1 MIWGKDFI
9 KKKLYRAKS
18 PPSGLKAEIVFIF
31 SRFVV
36 VEQWLGLELQ
46 K

>member
-18 PPSGLKAEIVFIF
+18 PPSGLKVEIVFISSKF
-31 SRFVV
+31 AVL
-36 VEQWLGLELQ
+36 EQ
-46 K
+46 